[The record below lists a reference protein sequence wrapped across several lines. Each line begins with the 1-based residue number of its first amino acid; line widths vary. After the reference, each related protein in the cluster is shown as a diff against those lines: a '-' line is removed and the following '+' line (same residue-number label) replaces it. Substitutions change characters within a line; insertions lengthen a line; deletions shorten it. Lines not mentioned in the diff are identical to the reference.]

1 MHNKIREESQM
12 SMGLGG
18 ISAMIDQTN
27 ASAAGSKAN
36 ALQDRLGSNL
46 SNASEEELMSVC
58 KEFEAYFV
66 EQVMKEV
73 EKTIPKDEE
82 EDASMAQLTDY
93 FKEEMIQNL
102 SQQIC
107 EQQELGLAQQMYEQM
122 KRNYN
127 L

>member
-1 MHNKIREESQM
+1 M
-12 SMGLGG
+12 SMGIGG

-82 EDASMAQLTDY
+82 EL
-93 FKEEMIQNL
+93 
-102 SQQIC
+102 
-107 EQQELGLAQQMYEQM
+107 
-122 KRNYN
+122 
-127 L
+127 

>member
-1 MHNKIREESQM
+1 M

>member
-1 MHNKIREESQM
+1 MN
-12 SMGLGG
+12 MGING
-18 ISAMIDQTN
+18 ISDMINQTGTT
-27 ASAAGSKAN
+27 ASSSKAN
-36 ALQDRLGSNL
+36 ALQDKLGGNL

-73 EKTIPKDEE
+73 EKTIPKNEE
-82 EDASMAQLTDY
+82 EDGSMSQLKDY
-93 FKEEMIQNL
+93 FKEEMIQKL
-102 SQQIC
+102 SGQIC

>member
-12 SMGLGG
+12 SMGIGG

-102 SQQIC
+102 SEQIC